1 MCLFGLCS
9 RNSPAHFG
17 RGDGCGMRARTQT
30 YKDARF
36 FLLAATI
43 TILVSG
49 ADGFAQDSFTGA
61 RSFSWLPRTH
71 LSAKAAAQSSR
82 STSSPTRDA
91 QAVSLANLPVVTDF
105 DVDTVAASSLPSAP
119 EPKVRP
125 EAEPVTLR
133 SAAQPFLPVRPAT
146 RPRET
151 PKQRKI
157 WYGLM
162 VVSHSGATF
171 DGWTTRRAVANGYG
185 KEANPFLRPFA
196 NSNAIYAA
204 TQASPAFMDFLGKR
218 MMVSQSPWIRKLWWL
233 PQVAGASLSFTAG
246 VRNIGVVH

>member
-1 MCLFGLCS
+1 
-9 RNSPAHFG
+9 
-17 RGDGCGMRARTQT
+17 MRARPQT

-49 ADGFAQDSFTGA
+49 AEGFAQDSFTA
-61 RSFSWLPRTH
+61 TRSFSWLLRTH
-71 LSAKAAAQSSR
+71 LSRRAKAAAQSSR
-82 STSSPTRDA
+82 STSSPTPDA
-91 QAVSLANLPVVTDF
+91 QAVSLANLPVATDF
-105 DVDTVAASSLPSAP
+105 DVHTVAASSLPSAP
-119 EPKVRP
+119 ERKVRP
-125 EAEPVTLR
+125 EVEPATLR
-133 SAAQPFLPVRPAT
+133 SAARPFLPVGPAT

-151 PKQRKI
+151 PKQGKI

-171 DGWTTRRAVANGYG
+171 DAWTTRQAVANGYG
-185 KEANPFLRPFA
+185 QEANPSLRPFA

-204 TQASPAFMDFLGKR
+204 TQASPALMDFLGKL
-218 MMVSQSPWIRKLWWL
+218 MMVSQNPWIRKLWWV

-246 VRNIGVVH
+246 VRNMEVVR